1 MSATVLDWGG
11 VAKSSTVL
19 MGRNAR
25 PRYEQCRI
33 QMSGSPPHG
42 FQSVVVYH
50 VPHPAYILN
59 HSTGGQ
65 SRVNL
70 VKSIRLLLVSCVW
83 GDSLSYMTFPK
94 LEWVCTVYHSIP

>member
-33 QMSGSPPHG
+33 QMPGSH
-42 FQSVVVYH
+42 
-50 VPHPAYILN
+50 LM
-59 HSTGGQ
+59 
-65 SRVNL
+65 
-70 VKSIRLLLVSCVW
+70 VSKVW
-83 GDSLSYMTFPK
+83 LFTMYLIQPM
-94 LEWVCTVYHSIP
+94 Y